1 MERRLVCIHGRSQHG
16 KDPKS
21 LRRVW
26 AAGLNK
32 GLTLADLPTIR
43 ADSIIFLY
51 YGDLIKQEI
60 DALSTRGLEDERL
73 VGIAARSDGMLS
85 GIGVAADD
93 EVARLQMELL
103 GEASRRAGRPLP
115 PGQREA
121 TRGILDD
128 LQRWQA
134 VQDALD
140 WVSDSAPWMGEKLLY
155 LVTRD
160 VSLYLTKERIR
171 NAVQKSLVEQLENEI
186 GADESIVL
194 LTHSL
199 GTVVGMDLIT
209 KWATGSKIPLMVTCG
224 SPLGIKQIYS
234 KLKRQPQPAHPQGVD
249 QWFNAYDPRDVV
261 ALEERLRPLFGH
273 GLVDIKVQNGDRPHN
288 IDRYLAHEEVAHH
301 IGTALAKT

>member
-16 KDPKS
+16 KDPKA
-21 LRRVW
+21 LRRMW

-32 GLTLADLPTIR
+32 GLTLADLPTIEPS
-43 ADSIIFLY
+43 SIVFLY
-51 YGDLIKQEI
+51 YGDLIKAEI
-60 DALSTRGLEDERL
+60 DALATKGLADERL
-73 VGIAARSDGMLS
+73 TRMAVGSDGMLP
-85 GIGVAADD
+85 GVGVAADP
-93 EVARLQMELL
+93 EVAQLQIELL
-103 GEASRRAGRPLP
+103 GEVGHRAGRPLP
-115 PGQREA
+115 PAQREA

-134 VQDALD
+134 LQDALD

-160 VSLYLTKERIR
+160 VALYLTKKRIR
-171 NAVQKSLVEQLENEI
+171 NAVQKSLAKQLDEEI

-209 KWATGSKIPLMVTCG
+209 SMAPGSRVPLMVTCG
-224 SPLGIKQIYS
+224 SPLGIKSIYS
-234 KLKRQPQPAHPQGVD
+234 KLKRQPQPAHPKRID

-261 ALEERLRPLFGH
+261 ALEERLLPLFGG
-273 GLVDIKVQNGDRPHN
+273 GLVDIKVQNGDQPHD
-288 IDRYLAHEEVAHH
+288 IDRYLAHDEVAHH
-301 IGTALAKT
+301 IGIALAKT